1 MPGGI
6 VSLPSL
12 PVVYLNIPKSAC
24 TSVKNHLYF
33 LHHGHYLD
41 NPLDIHKE
49 LILKNK
55 GSDPQQRQQV
65 RRRLATRS
73 MSFTFVRHP
82 GKRAYSCFGEKICTD
97 SPYAFPRIRE
107 FLVENFGLDFTGYGT
122 PAYDLHLHRENYGR
136 FLEFVG
142 ENIAHKTSVRRD
154 AHWAPQVELLN
165 HFQRALIIDF
175 IGRVETFDEDL
186 RFALRAV
193 PAAASIEWGRKFNEG
208 PPPPFSYD
216 EVATPDLRDLM
227 HRVYRRD
234 YERLAYAR

>member
-12 PVVYLNIPKSAC
+12 PVIYLNIPKSAC
-24 TSVKNHLYF
+24 TSVKNHLFF

-41 NPLDIHKE
+41 NPLDIHKALQKSRE
-49 LILKNK
+49 ADVQERKA
-55 GSDPQQRQQV
+55 V

-107 FLVENFGLDFTGYGT
+107 FLVGNYGVDFDGYGT
-122 PAYDLHLHRENYGR
+122 PAYSLERHRENYGR
-136 FLEFVG
+136 FLEFVRD
-142 ENIAHKTSVRRD
+142 NVAHKTSVRRD
-154 AHWAPQVELLN
+154 AHWAPQVELLH

-175 IGRVETFDEDL
+175 IGRVETFAEDL
-186 RFALRAV
+186 RFALRGV
-193 PAAASIEWGRKFNEG
+193 PAAASIDWSRKFNEG
-208 PPPPFSYD
+208 PPPPFSYE
-216 EVATPDLRDLM
+216 EVATPELRDLM
-227 HRVYRRD
+227 HQVYRRD
-234 YERLAYAR
+234 YERLAYTR